1 MKIKLAI
8 GAAALS
14 LIAYSIPAQSITECE
29 LGIQLVGDI
38 IADPV
43 IESTTDTAVLASAQA
58 DLSSAEAQCD
68 GSEAGNAAAME
79 LLSRAATALGHPF

>member
-14 LIAYSIPAQSITECE
+14 LIASSLPAQTITECD
-29 LGIQLVGDI
+29 LGIQLVEDI

-43 IESTTDTAVLASAQA
+43 IASTMDPTVLASATD
-58 DLSSAEAQCD
+58 DLSAAEAQCD
-68 GSEAGNAAAME
+68 GTDTGDAAALE
-79 LLSRAATALGHPF
+79 LLSRAAAALGHPL